1 MTIEF
6 FVFKTLRFLTL
17 IVCLIFLFLKYFQL
31 PDLVAVFFNKSNSS
45 EGFLPKDQFFYLISF
60 ILFIVNLF
68 VPILF
73 ILLKK
78 LPDLFFDKIN
88 NTFKKNLSKNDYL
101 SIAENWIN
109 LIITSL
115 NILLLLSILIIAR
128 LNATEYSDKV
138 SDYSWFVKLIFSA
151 LIIMFAYPF
160 LKLFT
165 FTNKV
170 EIDE

>member
-31 PDLVAVFFNKSNSS
+31 PDLVAVFFNKYNNS

-60 ILFIVNLF
+60 ILFTVNLF
-68 VPILF
+68 IPILF

-78 LPDLFFDKIN
+78 LTNHFFDKLN
-88 NTFKKNLSKNDYL
+88 STFNKNLSKADYL
-101 SIAENWIN
+101 NISENWIN

-115 NILLLLSILIIAR
+115 NILVLLSILIIAR

-160 LKLFT
+160 LKLFA